1 MKILIYTIAVALLCS
16 CSSTSGDNIPEVE
29 ASEQVDSSTPSS
41 DLYFEKISLFEALM
55 RLQPKQPFV
64 KKYQELRYRTS
75 RIVETSRVR
84 RVPEGVLDYGF
95 CLGEG
100 WGVNPESRNR
110 LPDYSPLEASPLE
123 VPLLEPV
130 RFEYP
135 IFKSKSLG
143 YIEGSLE
150 EIIARL
156 AKQAGIDY
164 SIQTGINLG
173 ILKIPDP
180 IEDPLAAII
189 TICRYYGLQID
200 LSADEVKIYLS
211 RK

>member
-1 MKILIYTIAVALLCS
+1 MKILIYTIALALLCS
-16 CSSTSGDNIPEVE
+16 CSSTPGDNIPEIE
-29 ASEQVDSSTPSS
+29 TPEQVDSSTPGS
-41 DLYFEKISLFEALM
+41 DLYFEKTSLFEVLA
-55 RLQPKQPFV
+55 RRQPKQPLV
-64 KKYQELRYRTS
+64 EEYQEPRYRTP
-75 RIVETSRVR
+75 RVVETSRVR
-84 RVPEGVLDYGF
+84 RAPEGVLDYGF

-100 WGVNPESRNR
+100 WGVNPESQDR
-110 LPDYSPLEASPLE
+110 LPDYSSLEAESPE
-123 VPLLEPV
+123 VIYIPNIIL
-130 RFEYP
+130 
-135 IFKSKSLG
+135 KTKSLG

-173 ILKIPDP
+173 TLKIPDP

-189 TICRYYGLQID
+189 TICRYHGLQID